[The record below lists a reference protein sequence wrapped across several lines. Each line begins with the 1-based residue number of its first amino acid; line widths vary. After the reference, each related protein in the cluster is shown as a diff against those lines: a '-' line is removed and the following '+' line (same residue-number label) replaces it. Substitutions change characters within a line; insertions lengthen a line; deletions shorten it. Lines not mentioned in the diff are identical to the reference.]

1 MNAPLKVLVVD
12 DHSVVREGLRRVLE
26 EGSGG
31 DLRVVAEATNGAEA
45 VECAVR
51 EKPDVVLLDLTMP
64 GPGGSGLTVVR
75 TLRQRVPDSRVLI
88 LSVHDDREY
97 VLESVRA
104 GAHGYLRKDSSPA
117 EIRQAIHAVCA
128 GDSFFS
134 PPVARHLAAAVQA
147 GGPRPMGDLAALTAR
162 ERDVLIRVASGRT
175 NRETAAELGISVRTV
190 ETHRDSLMRK
200 LDIHTVAELTRFAL
214 EHGLTSNGSTHAGT

>member
-1 MNAPLKVLVVD
+1 
-12 DHSVVREGLRRVLE
+12 
-26 EGSGG
+26 
-31 DLRVVAEATNGAEA
+31 
-45 VECAVR
+45 
-51 EKPDVVLLDLTMP
+51 MP
-64 GPGGSGLTVVR
+64 GPGGGGLEVVR
-75 TLRQRVPDSRVLI
+75 ALRARVPEARVLI

-117 EIRQAIHAVCA
+117 EIRQAIQAVST

-134 PPVARHLAAAVQA
+134 PPVARHLAAAVQ
-147 GGPRPMGDLAALTAR
+147 GEAAAMPPGLDVLTSR
-162 ERDVLIRVASGRT
+162 ERDVLVRVVRGRT

-200 LDIHTVAELTRFAL
+200 LGIHTVAELTRFAL
-214 EHGLTSNGSTHAGT
+214 EHGLSASG

>member
-1 MNAPLKVLVVD
+1 VKAPLKVLVVD

-31 DLRVVAEATNGAEA
+31 DLRVVAEAANGAEA
-45 VECAVR
+45 VERAIR

-64 GPGGSGLTVVR
+64 GPGGSGLAVVR
-75 TLRQRVPDSRVLI
+75 TLRDRAPDARVLI

-134 PPVARHLAAAVQA
+134 PPVARHLAAAVQDGSQRPA
-147 GGPRPMGDLAALTAR
+147 GSLAALTAR
-162 ERDVLIRVASGRT
+162 ERDVLVGVASGRT
-175 NRETAAELGISVRTV
+175 NRETAAALGISVRTV

-200 LDIHTVAELTRFAL
+200 LGIHTVAELTRFAL
-214 EHGLTSNGSTHAGT
+214 EHRLIADRATDS

>member
-1 MNAPLKVLVVD
+1 VKAPLKVLVVD

-26 EGSGG
+26 EGSSG
-31 DLRVVAEATNGAEA
+31 DLRVVAEAANGADA
-45 VECAVR
+45 VERAIR

-64 GPGGSGLTVVR
+64 GPGGSGLAVVR
-75 TLRQRVPDSRVLI
+75 TLRDRAPETRVLI

-128 GDSFFS
+128 GDSYFS
-134 PPVARHLAAAVQA
+134 PPVARHLAAAVQDGSERP
-147 GGPRPMGDLAALTAR
+147 GGSLAALTAR
-162 ERDVLIRVASGRT
+162 ERDVLIGVASGRT
-175 NRETAAELGISVRTV
+175 NRETAAALGISVRTV

-200 LDIHTVAELTRFAL
+200 LGIHTVAELTRFAL
-214 EHGLTSNGSTHAGT
+214 EHRLIADRATDS

>member
-1 MNAPLKVLVVD
+1 VKTPLKVLVVD

-31 DLRVVAEATNGAEA
+31 DLRVVAEAANGAEA
-45 VECAVR
+45 VERAVR

-64 GPGGSGLTVVR
+64 GPGGSGLAVVR
-75 TLRQRVPDSRVLI
+75 TLRDRAPDARVLI

-134 PPVARHLAAAVQA
+134 PPVARHLAAAVQDGSQRPA
-147 GGPRPMGDLAALTAR
+147 GSLAALTAR
-162 ERDVLIRVASGRT
+162 ERDVLVGVASGRT
-175 NRETAAELGISVRTV
+175 NRETAAALGISVRTV

-200 LDIHTVAELTRFAL
+200 LGIHTVAELTRFAL
-214 EHGLTSNGSTHAGT
+214 EHRLIADRATDS

>member
-1 MNAPLKVLVVD
+1 MKAPLKVLVVD

-31 DLRVVAEATNGAEA
+31 DLRVVAEAANGTEA
-45 VECAVR
+45 VERAVR
-51 EKPDVVLLDLTMP
+51 EHPDVVLLDLTMP
-64 GPGGSGLTVVR
+64 GPGGSGLAVVR
-75 TLRQRVPDSRVLI
+75 TLRERAPEARVLI

-134 PPVARHLAAAVQA
+134 PPVARHLAAAVQDGSERPA
-147 GGPRPMGDLAALTAR
+147 GSLAALTAR
-162 ERDVLIRVASGRT
+162 ERDVLIGVASGRT
-175 NRETAAELGISVRTV
+175 NRETAAALGISVRTV

-200 LDIHTVAELTRFAL
+200 LGIHTVAELTRFAL
-214 EHGLTSNGSTHAGT
+214 EHRLIADRATDS

>member
-1 MNAPLKVLVVD
+1 VKAPLKVLVVD

-31 DLRVVAEATNGAEA
+31 DLRVVAEAANGAEA
-45 VECAVR
+45 VERAVR
-51 EKPDVVLLDLTMP
+51 DKPDVVLLDLTMP
-64 GPGGSGLTVVR
+64 GPGGSGLAVVR
-75 TLRQRVPDSRVLI
+75 TLRDRAPDARVLI

-134 PPVARHLAAAVQA
+134 PPVARHLAAAVQDGSQRPA
-147 GGPRPMGDLAALTAR
+147 GSLAALTGR
-162 ERDVLIRVASGRT
+162 ERDVLVGVASGRT
-175 NRETAAELGISVRTV
+175 NRETAAALGISVRTV

-200 LDIHTVAELTRFAL
+200 LGIHTVAELTRFAL
-214 EHGLTSNGSTHAGT
+214 EHRLIADRAPDS

>member
-1 MNAPLKVLVVD
+1 VKAPLKVLVVD

-31 DLRVVAEATNGAEA
+31 DLRVVAEAANGAEA
-45 VECAVR
+45 VERAVR
-51 EKPDVVLLDLTMP
+51 DKPDVVLLDLTMP
-64 GPGGSGLTVVR
+64 GPGGSGLAVVR
-75 TLRQRVPDSRVLI
+75 TLRDRAPDARVLI

-134 PPVARHLAAAVQA
+134 PPVARHLAAAVQDGSQRPA
-147 GGPRPMGDLAALTAR
+147 GSLAALTAR
-162 ERDVLIRVASGRT
+162 ERDVLVGVASGRT
-175 NRETAAELGISVRTV
+175 NRETAAALGISVRTV

-200 LDIHTVAELTRFAL
+200 LGIHTVAELTRFAL
-214 EHGLTSNGSTHAGT
+214 EHRLIADRAPDS

>member
-1 MNAPLKVLVVD
+1 VKAPLKVLVVD

-31 DLRVVAEATNGAEA
+31 DLRVVAEAANGAEA
-45 VECAVR
+45 VERAVR

-64 GPGGSGLTVVR
+64 GPGGSGLAVVR
-75 TLRQRVPDSRVLI
+75 TLRDRAPNARVLI

-134 PPVARHLAAAVQA
+134 PPVARHLAAAVQDGSERPA
-147 GGPRPMGDLAALTAR
+147 GSLAALTAR
-162 ERDVLIRVASGRT
+162 ERDVLIGVASGRT
-175 NRETAAELGISVRTV
+175 NRETAAALGISVRTV

-200 LDIHTVAELTRFAL
+200 LGIHTVAELTRFAL
-214 EHGLTSNGSTHAGT
+214 EHRLIADRATDS

>member
-1 MNAPLKVLVVD
+1 MKAPLKVLVVD

-31 DLRVVAEATNGAEA
+31 DLRVVAEAANGAEA
-45 VECAVR
+45 VERAVR

-64 GPGGSGLTVVR
+64 GPGGSGLAVVR
-75 TLRQRVPDSRVLI
+75 TLRDRAPDARVLI

-134 PPVARHLAAAVQA
+134 PPVARHLAAAVQ
-147 GGPRPMGDLAALTAR
+147 GGSQRPEGSLTALTAR
-162 ERDVLIRVASGRT
+162 ERDVLIGVASGRT
-175 NRETAAELGISVRTV
+175 NRETAAALGISVRTV

-200 LDIHTVAELTRFAL
+200 LGIHTVAELTRFAL
-214 EHGLTSNGSTHAGT
+214 EHRLIADRATDS

>member
-1 MNAPLKVLVVD
+1 MKAPLRVLVVD

-26 EGSGG
+26 EASGG
-31 DLRVVAEATNGAEA
+31 DLRVVAEASNGVEA
-45 VECAVR
+45 VEHALR

-64 GPGGSGLTVVR
+64 GPGGSGLAVVR
-75 TLRQRVPDSRVLI
+75 TLRDRAPEARVLI

-134 PPVARHLAAAVQA
+134 PAVARHLAAAVQGG
-147 GGPRPMGDLAALTAR
+147 GGPRHAVGSLGMLTAR
-162 ERDVLIRVASGRT
+162 ERDVLIGVASGRT

-200 LDIHTVAELTRFAL
+200 LGIHTVAELTQFAL
-214 EHGLTSNGSTHAGT
+214 EHRLIAGRAPDR

>member
-1 MNAPLKVLVVD
+1 MKAPLKVLVVD

-31 DLRVVAEATNGAEA
+31 DLRVVAEAANGAEA
-45 VECAVR
+45 VERAVR

-64 GPGGSGLTVVR
+64 GPGGSGLAVVR
-75 TLRQRVPDSRVLI
+75 TLRDRAPEARVLI

-134 PPVARHLAAAVQA
+134 PPVARHLAAAVQDGGQHPA
-147 GGPRPMGDLAALTAR
+147 GSLAALTAR
-162 ERDVLIRVASGRT
+162 ERDVLVGVASGRT
-175 NRETAAELGISVRTV
+175 NRETAAALGISVRTV

-200 LDIHTVAELTRFAL
+200 LGIHTVAELTRFAL
-214 EHGLTSNGSTHAGT
+214 EHRLIADRAPDS

>member
-1 MNAPLKVLVVD
+1 MKTPLTVLVVD

-31 DLRVVAEATNGAEA
+31 SLRVVAEAANGAEA
-45 VECAVR
+45 VERAIR
-51 EKPDVVLLDLTMP
+51 DKPDVVLLDLTMP
-64 GPGGSGLTVVR
+64 GPGGSGLAVVR
-75 TLRQRVPDSRVLI
+75 TLRDRAPEVRVLI

-134 PPVARHLAAAVQA
+134 PPVARHLAAAVQ
-147 GGPRPMGDLAALTAR
+147 GETPRPAGSLAALTAR
-162 ERDVLIRVASGRT
+162 ERDVLIGVARGRT

-200 LDIHTVAELTRFAL
+200 LGIHTVAELTRFAL
-214 EHGLTSNGSTHAGT
+214 EHRLIADGATGS

>member
-1 MNAPLKVLVVD
+1 MKAPLRVLVVD

-31 DLRVVAEATNGAEA
+31 DLRVVAEAANGAEA
-45 VECAVR
+45 IEHAAR

-64 GPGGSGLTVVR
+64 GPGGSGLAVVR
-75 TLRQRVPDSRVLI
+75 TLRERTPEARVLI

-117 EIRQAIHAVCA
+117 EIRQAIHAVCG
-128 GDSFFS
+128 GDSYFS
-134 PPVARHLAAAVQA
+134 PTVARHLVAAVQGGAPPPA
-147 GGPRPMGDLAALTAR
+147 GSLAALTAR
-162 ERDVLIRVASGRT
+162 ERDVLVGVARGRT

-200 LDIHTVAELTRFAL
+200 LGIHTVAELTRFAL
-214 EHGLTSNGSTHAGT
+214 EHHLITGRASDG